1 MIGLTANDFVIERI
15 SRRNKNLISRI
26 SQYKIDY
33 KHEDLTR
40 SLDKGLNLEKS
51 EQRKT
56 SLPANLKL
64 ETIKENKWLK
74 EVKKWTKKP
83 EGTVEIEKVQK
94 LKKWLMDLGLSQDI
108 DDLMTWFDWENNR
121 PKNSNESNK
130 GLHVDPYNPLRGES
144 YFIQVSKQCSSSF
157 QILFSTYLHTRAMR
171 IILRVKMHYVRIV
184 ILLDQILR
192 ILKSLFRKR

>member
-121 PKNSNESNK
+121 PKNTNDSNK

-144 YFIQVSKQCSSSF
+144 YFIQVK
-157 QILFSTYLHTRAMR
+157 TRAFPKFHFH
-171 IILRVKMHYVRIV
+171 LTYVFQRLHSSLIGLQFS
-184 ILLDQILR
+184 IFTSGFTSGLIC
-192 ILKSLFRKR
+192 LKKYICTISLT

>member
-1 MIGLTANDFVIERI
+1 MDFLIKIEIVFLISVIGLTANDFVIERI

-26 SQYKIDY
+26 SQYKVDY

-94 LKKWLMDLGLSQDI
+94 LKKWLLDLGLSQDI
-108 DDLMTWFDWENNR
+108 DDLMAWFDWENNR
-121 PKNSNESNK
+121 PKNNNEATK

-144 YFIQVSKQCSSSF
+144 YFIQVRNTSSTF
-157 QILFSTYLHTRAMR
+157 
-171 IILRVKMHYVRIV
+171 
-184 ILLDQILR
+184 
-192 ILKSLFRKR
+192 LKFTIN